1 LSELGVEEIL
11 VEGAHELGVEINYGE
26 KVLFFEYLEIIKFW
40 NEKFNLTNIEGDKDI
55 VIKHF
60 LDSFSICSFIDENS
74 RLLDIGSG
82 AGFPGIPLKIVNPG
96 IQITL
101 MDSVLKKCN
110 FLKEVVRKLRL
121 DSVSVLRSRAE
132 NIGEDNR
139 NSFDYV
145 VARAVHGI
153 GKIFELGHP
162 YIKDGGTLIF
172 MRGRQGASEWEEFLK
187 GNKANILSYEEKS
200 FFIPFSNEKRF
211 VVAARFCD
219 YG

>member
-1 LSELGVEEIL
+1 MSELGIEEIL
-11 VEGAHELGVEINYGE
+11 VEGARELGVEINDGE

-60 LDSFSICSFIDENS
+60 LDSLSICSFIDENS

-82 AGFPGIPLKIVNPG
+82 AGFPGIPLKIVNPE

-121 DSVSVLRSRAE
+121 DSAGTRSDGPRANALSE
-132 NIGEDNR
+132 
-139 NSFDYV
+139 F
-145 VARAVHGI
+145 
-153 GKIFELGHP
+153 
-162 YIKDGGTLIF
+162 
-172 MRGRQGASEWEEFLK
+172 GRT
-187 GNKANILSYEEKS
+187 
-200 FFIPFSNEKRF
+200 
-211 VVAARFCD
+211 AAR
-219 YG
+219 

>member
-40 NEKFNLTNIEGDKDI
+40 NKKFNLTNIEGDKDI

-139 NSFDYV
+139 NSFDSRY
-145 VARAVHGI
+145 
-153 GKIFELGHP
+153 
-162 YIKDGGTLIF
+162 
-172 MRGRQGASEWEEFLK
+172 W
-187 GNKANILSYEEKS
+187 
-200 FFIPFSNEKRF
+200 
-211 VVAARFCD
+211 
-219 YG
+219 

>member
-1 LSELGVEEIL
+1 MSELGIEKIL
-11 VEGAHELGVEINYGE
+11 IEGARELGVEINDRE
-26 KVLFFEYLEIIKFW
+26 KELFFEYLGIIKFW
-40 NEKFNLTNIEGDKDI
+40 NEKFNLTNIECEKDI

-60 LDSFSICSFIDENS
+60 LDSLSICTFIDESS

-82 AGFPGIPLKIVNPG
+82 AGFPGIPLKIVKPG

-110 FLKEVVRKLRL
+110 FLKEVDRKLRL
-121 DSVSVLRSRAE
+121 DGVSVLRSRAE
-132 NIGEDNR
+132 NIQEDNR

-153 GKIFELGHP
+153 GKILELGHP
-162 YIKDGGTLIF
+162 YLINGGAMIF
-172 MRGRQGASEWEEFLK
+172 MRGRRGANEWEEFLK
-187 GNKANILSYEEKS
+187 GNKANIISYERKS

-211 VVAARFCD
+211 IVAARFRD